1 MARELKGVA
10 LAGGGPLGAIY
21 EIGALAA
28 LDEALVG
35 FDFLGCDIYV
45 GVSSGAFISAGLANR
60 MSPRYMHRSFIESED
75 SDDPFEP
82 GILLRPALGEFVRRL
97 AALPTLVGSAAHA
110 YFDRPF
116 THSLIESL
124 QRLGGALPSGVLDN
138 QGIGAYLAE
147 RFNAAGRTN
156 DFRKL
161 KRKLFIIATDLDTCT
176 AVPFGAPGWDHV
188 PISRAIQASSA
199 LPGLYPPV
207 EIDGRSY
214 VDGALVKTL
223 HASVALREGVKLL
236 ICVNP
241 LVPFDADAAA
251 RLHHTKRVSLAE
263 AGFPAVMA
271 QTFRGIINSRMRI
284 GMERYESLYPGADL
298 VLFEPARDDQE
309 LFFTNM
315 FSYSDRRRLC
325 EHAYRHTREDL
336 RRRADELE
344 PILARHGV
352 SIDHEVLADESRIL
366 SKSPRAH
373 RARRR
378 PARRLGHT
386 ATQLTHALDALEDAL
401 KAAAG

>member
-28 LDEALVG
+28 LEEALLG
-35 FDFLGCDIYV
+35 FDFLACDIYV
-45 GVSSGAFISAGLANR
+45 GVSSGAFVTAGLANR
-60 MSPRYMHRSFIESED
+60 VSPREMHRSFIESED
-75 SDDPFEP
+75 ADDPFEP
-82 GILLRPALGEFVRRL
+82 GVLVRPAIGEFMRRL
-97 AALPTLVGSAAHA
+97 AVLPTLAGYAAHA

-116 THSLIESL
+116 THGVIESL
-124 QRLGGALPSGVLDN
+124 QRLGGALPAGVLDN
-138 QGIGAYLAE
+138 QRIGAYLAE
-147 RFNAAGRTN
+147 RFSAAGRTN

-161 KRKLFIIATDLDTCT
+161 KHKLFIIATDLDTCT

-188 PISRAIQASSA
+188 PISLAIQASSA

-251 RLHHTKRVSLAE
+251 RHHHKKRISLAD

-284 GMERYESLYPGADL
+284 GMERYEALYPGAD
-298 VLFEPARDDQE
+298 VMLFEPARDDPE

-352 SIDHEVLADESRIL
+352 SIDHKVLADESRVL

-373 RARRR
+373 RAHRR
-378 PARRLGHT
+378 PARRLGHAT
-386 ATQLTHALDALEDAL
+386 AQLTHALDELEHAL